1 MENTG
6 QTGGGGMVMKKIL
19 LIGKLNAVVQE
30 TNQFLSRYFHVQLC
44 SENTG
49 VLEGMLKIVNPDLV
63 LISLIGTYDID
74 TSIFFMLSDR
84 YGHIPVL
91 TIGTKEESSAFFK
104 YYEDGQFENLIRPV
118 EHTTIMKAVCRRLGL
133 VEKDVERDAAEERK
147 DRSGRKRILVVDDN
161 GTALRTMK
169 AMLED
174 RYEVALAISGA
185 QAMTSIG
192 KKRPDLILL
201 DYEMPVC
208 DGRMTLEMIRAD
220 EDMKN
225 IPVIFLTAVNDRANI
240 EAVLKL
246 KPAGY
251 FLKPA
256 VKDRLRKLTGYWNC
270 KEDLQRI
277 VETCSHFPDRV
288 V

>member
-1 MENTG
+1 
-6 QTGGGGMVMKKIL
+6 MKKIL
-19 LIGKLNAVVQE
+19 LIGKLNNIVKE
-30 TNQFLSRYFHVQLC
+30 TSHYLSQFFHVQLC
-44 SENTG
+44 SENAG

-63 LISLIGTYDID
+63 LISLIGAYDID
-74 TSIFFMLSDR
+74 TSIFFLLNDR
-84 YGHIPVL
+84 YAHIPVL
-91 TIGTKEESSAFFK
+91 TIGTKEESNTFFK
-104 YYEDGQFENLIRPV
+104 YYENGQFENLIRPV
-118 EHTTIMKAVCRRLGL
+118 EHSVIMEAVCRRLG
-133 VEKDVERDAAEERK
+133 VDEQAIRSEAAEK
-147 DRSGRKRILVVDDN
+147 KANATDKKRILVVDDN

-169 AMLED
+169 AMLEAQYD
-174 RYEVALAISGA
+174 VALAISGA

-220 EDMKN
+220 EELKD
-225 IPVIFLTAVNDRANI
+225 IPVIFLTAINDRANI

-256 VKDRLRKLTGYWNC
+256 VKDQLLAEIEKVLA
-270 KEDLQRI
+270 Q
-277 VETCSHFPDRV
+277 
-288 V
+288 

>member
-1 MENTG
+1 
-6 QTGGGGMVMKKIL
+6 MKKIL
-19 LIGKLNAVVQE
+19 LIGKLNSVVKE
-30 TNQFLSRYFHVQLC
+30 TNTYLSQFFHVQLC
-44 SENTG
+44 SENAE

-63 LISLIGTYDID
+63 LISLIGAYDID
-74 TSIFFMLSDR
+74 TSMFFLLSDQ
-84 YGHIPVL
+84 YSDIPVL
-91 TIGTKEESSAFFK
+91 TIGTKEESHTFFK
-104 YYEDGQFENLIRPV
+104 YYEDGQFENLVRPV
-118 EHTTIMKAVCRRLGL
+118 ENSAIMSAVCRRLQL
-133 VEKDVERDAAEERK
+133 DKQEVERDAAEEKK
-147 DRSGRKRILVVDDN
+147 DNKKRILVVDDN

-169 AMLED
+169 AMLEE
-174 RYEVALAISGA
+174 RYEVTLAISGA

-220 EDMKN
+220 EDMKD
-225 IPVIFLTAVNDRANI
+225 IPVIFLTAVNNKANI

-256 VKDRLRKLTGYWNC
+256 VKERLIAEIDKILGP
-270 KEDLQRI
+270 DL
-277 VETCSHFPDRV
+277 
-288 V
+288 

>member
-1 MENTG
+1 
-6 QTGGGGMVMKKIL
+6 MKKIL
-19 LIGKLNAVVQE
+19 LIGKLNSVVKE
-30 TNQFLSRYFHVQLC
+30 TNTYLSQFFHVQLC
-44 SENTG
+44 SENAE

-63 LISLIGTYDID
+63 LISLIGAYDID
-74 TSIFFMLSDR
+74 TSMFFLLSDQ
-84 YGHIPVL
+84 YSDIPVL
-91 TIGTKEESSAFFK
+91 TIGTKEESHTFFK
-104 YYEDGQFENLIRPV
+104 YYEDGQFENLVRPV
-118 EHTTIMKAVCRRLGL
+118 ENSAIMSAVCRRLQL
-133 VEKDVERDAAEERK
+133 DKKEVERDAAEEKK
-147 DRSGRKRILVVDDN
+147 DNKDKKRILVVDDN

-169 AMLED
+169 AMLEE
-174 RYEVALAISGA
+174 RYEVTLAISGA

-220 EDMKN
+220 EDMKD
-225 IPVIFLTAVNDRANI
+225 IPVIFLTAVNNKANI

-256 VKDRLRKLTGYWNC
+256 VKERLIAEIDKILGS
-270 KEDLQRI
+270 DL
-277 VETCSHFPDRV
+277 
-288 V
+288 

>member
-1 MENTG
+1 
-6 QTGGGGMVMKKIL
+6 MKKIL
-19 LIGKLNAVVQE
+19 LIGKLNSIVKE
-30 TNQFLSRYFHVQLC
+30 TNYFLSQYFHVQLC
-44 SENTG
+44 SENAN

-63 LISLIGTYDID
+63 LISLIGAYDID
-74 TSIFFMLSDR
+74 TSIFFLLNDQ
-84 YGHIPVL
+84 YAQVPVL
-91 TIGTKEESSAFFK
+91 TIGTKEESSTFFK

-118 EHTTIMKAVCRRLGL
+118 ENTVILEAVCRRLDL
-133 VEKDVERDAAEERK
+133 DKQAVEREAAEQQKEQE
-147 DRSGRKRILVVDDN
+147 GRKRILVVDDN
-161 GTALRTMK
+161 GTMLRTMK
-169 AMLED
+169 AMLEEH
-174 RYEVALAISGA
+174 YEVAVAISGA

-220 EDMKN
+220 EDLKD

-256 VKDRLRKLTGYWNC
+256 VKDQLLA
-270 KEDLQRI
+270 ELQKVLGR
-277 VETCSHFPDRV
+277 
-288 V
+288 

>member
-1 MENTG
+1 
-6 QTGGGGMVMKKIL
+6 MKKIL
-19 LIGKLNAVVQE
+19 LIGKLNSVVKE
-30 TNQFLSRYFHVQLC
+30 TNKYLSQFFHVQLC
-44 SENTG
+44 SENAE

-63 LISLIGTYDID
+63 LISLIGAYDID
-74 TSIFFMLSDR
+74 TSMFFLLSDQ
-84 YGHIPVL
+84 YSDIPVL
-91 TIGTKEESSAFFK
+91 TIGTKEESHTFFK
-104 YYEDGQFENLIRPV
+104 YYEDGQFENLVRPV
-118 EHTTIMKAVCRRLGL
+118 ENSVIMNAVCRRLQL
-133 VEKDVERDAAEERK
+133 DKQEVERDAAEEHKENK
-147 DRSGRKRILVVDDN
+147 DKKRILVVDDN

-169 AMLED
+169 AMLEE
-174 RYEVALAISGA
+174 RYEVTLAISGA

-220 EDMKN
+220 EDMKD
-225 IPVIFLTAVNDRANI
+225 IPVIFLTAVNNKANI

-256 VKDRLRKLTGYWNC
+256 VKERLIAEIDKVL
-270 KEDLQRI
+270 ESDL
-277 VETCSHFPDRV
+277 
-288 V
+288 

>member
-1 MENTG
+1 
-6 QTGGGGMVMKKIL
+6 MKKIL
-19 LIGKLNAVVQE
+19 LIGKLNHVVKE
-30 TNQFLSRYFHVQLC
+30 TNTFLSQFFHVQLC
-44 SENTG
+44 SENAG

-63 LISLIGTYDID
+63 VISLIGAYDID
-74 TSIFFMLSDR
+74 TSIFFLLSSQ
-84 YGHIPVL
+84 YAQIPVL
-91 TIGTKEESSAFFK
+91 TIGTKEESSTFFK
-104 YYEDGQFENLIRPV
+104 YYENGQFENLIRPV
-118 EHTTIMKAVCRRLGL
+118 EHTTIMEAVCRRLGIDQN
-133 VEKDVERDAAEERK
+133 EAEHEAEEEK
-147 DRSGRKRILVVDDN
+147 MQKKQENKGKKLILVVDDN

-169 AMLED
+169 AMLQD
-174 RYEVALAISGA
+174 RYEVALAVSGA

-220 EDMKN
+220 EDMKD
-225 IPVIFLTAVNDRANI
+225 IPVIFLTAVNDRENI

-256 VKDRLRKLTGYWNC
+256 EKNRLLSEIDKILFAY
-270 KEDLQRI
+270 
-277 VETCSHFPDRV
+277 SS
-288 V
+288 